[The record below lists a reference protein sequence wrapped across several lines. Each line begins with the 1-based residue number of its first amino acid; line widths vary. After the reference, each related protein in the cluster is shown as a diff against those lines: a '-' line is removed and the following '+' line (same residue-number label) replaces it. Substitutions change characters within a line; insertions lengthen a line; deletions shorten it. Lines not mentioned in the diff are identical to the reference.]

1 MAAGAR
7 RKAKSRDAENVRT
20 AFPIAVWSAITLFA
34 TVIVSRR
41 AGGAF
46 STPMAAWAPCFAAT
60 VAAVLSLLAN
70 AVWSTGVSS
79 AALMRSRIL
88 AAIVTLVP
96 PLGLGLALW
105 TSPSVFAGGYLAAL
119 FVVSTLAT
127 VVIDDLASAGAAWKR
142 VAHPTLIV
150 ANPAPLT
157 HVPPLELPMPSHPAT
172 AIETVEPP
180 TPTADLHPAE
190 LEIGAEEAGE
200 EFAEDLRE
208 EDPSLVQ
215 WMTRRL
221 LPDGRELVEGSVR
234 IGFSRGEKLAVAHVS
249 FVPPLAGRPGVE
261 CHVTTDFDG
270 RARVA
275 TTRSYGLRIEAR
287 RSDDAVASASV
298 DVAFSAQVPLSHAA
312 AA

>member
-7 RKAKSRDAENVRT
+7 RKAKSRDAENLRT

-46 STPMAAWAPCFAAT
+46 ATPTAAWAPCFAAT
-60 VAAVLSLLAN
+60 IAVVLSLLAN
-70 AVWSTGVSS
+70 AVWRAADSS
-79 AALMRSRIL
+79 AACLRSRVL
-88 AAIVTLVP
+88 AAIITLVP
-96 PLGLGLALW
+96 PIGLGLALW

-119 FVVSTLAT
+119 FVVSMLAT
-127 VVIDDLASAGAAWKR
+127 VVIDDLASGGAAWKR
-142 VAHPTLIV
+142 VAPPVLIV
-150 ANPAPLT
+150 TNAATQT
-157 HVPPLELPMPSHPAT
+157 HLPPVDLAMPSPAAT
-172 AIETVEPP
+172 PVETVK
-180 TPTADLHPAE
+180 PTAPIVDVRPAE
-190 LEIGAEEAGE
+190 LDIDVEEAGE

-208 EDPSLVQ
+208 ADPSLVQ

-234 IGFSRGEKLAVAHVS
+234 IGFIRGEKLAVAHVS

-261 CHVTTDFDG
+261 CHVTSDFDG

-275 TTRSYGLRIEAR
+275 TARSYGLRIEAR

-298 DVAFSAQVPLSHAA
+298 DVAFSAQVPLTQAA